1 MDTEMMTEQLFPML
15 ITGDRAAARSV
26 VNTWLDEG
34 MTPES
39 LTQEAYWPL
48 LEMIN
53 TLYRNDQLTNLA
65 HHYATRLLRNLVDQS
80 QARYTM
86 QERTGKRVML
96 FCGATEADDLA
107 AQIVADLIDSKT
119 HIHRRARGCG
129 RARGCELVSCQEAR
143 AHTRL
148 HHVASAVRAD
158 RIGV

>member
-26 VNTWLDEG
+26 VNSWLEDG

-48 LEMIN
+48 LEMMN
-53 TLYRNDQLTNLA
+53 SLYRNDQLTNLA

-86 QERTGKRVML
+86 RERTGKRVML

-107 AQIVADLIDSKT
+107 AAKAVAAKDPYAKAGVFGHT
-119 HIHRRARGCG
+119 HVHEMKWLFGEGKPA
-129 RARGCELVSCQEAR
+129 
-143 AHTRL
+143 
-148 HHVASAVRAD
+148 
-158 RIGV
+158 